1 MRYAT
6 NANKCF
12 LEMLFLVINLFQ
24 MLNILCDI
32 NLADF
37 LPISEWISFVFFV
50 VNMLDYFPLTYMNM
64 LGLYEADMVS
74 LT

>member
-1 MRYAT
+1 
-6 NANKCF
+6 
-12 LEMLFLVINLFQ
+12 MLFLVINVFQ
-24 MLNILCDI
+24 MLNILRDI

-50 VNMLDYFPLTYMNM
+50 VNMLGYFPLTYMNM
-64 LGLYEADMVS
+64 LGLYEADMVL